1 VDHRC
6 DLFSLGCV
14 LYQASTGTLPFRG
27 DDSVAVLV
35 AVVTG
40 QPASPAELSP
50 HLPSPFCDLVL
61 RLLTKQAVGR
71 PSTAREVSQA
81 LAALE
86 REAAASR
93 GAPH

>member
-14 LYQASTGTLPFRG
+14 LYQAATGELPFRG
-27 DDSVAVLV
+27 DDSVAILV
-35 AVVTG
+35 AVVTA
-40 QPASPAELSP
+40 QPPSPADLSP
-50 HLPSPFCDLVL
+50 DLPPSFCDLVL

-71 PSTAREVSQA
+71 PSSARDVSQA

-86 REAAASR
+86 REA
-93 GAPH
+93 GPD